1 MLWYYYR
8 FTLDGV
14 YSHESS
20 MENIGS
26 EARFS
31 AYVEDLSGCLGHA
44 DRVAPLRS
52 YCTGLLLPGDRKSVA
67 PMAARLRPDRTSAE
81 HQSLLHFV
89 GQSAWDAKVLLRAVG
104 TAVLPI
110 MTKHHPV
117 AAWIVD
123 DTGIPKKGRHS
134 VGVARQYC
142 GQLGKQD
149 NCQVAVSLS
158 VATVMA
164 SLPMAWQLYLP
175 KAWAS
180 DGARRR
186 QAKVPED
193 IEFPTKPEIA
203 LDQVASALGE
213 GIAPGVVLADAGYGN
228 SSAFRDGLAALGL
241 AYVVGVSATTTVWPP
256 GQTPEVP
263 LPTGRGRTPI
273 NLRRGGDDA
282 PVEQVIALIKA
293 LAHEAWQTVTW
304 REGAAEALRSQFTAL
319 RVRPA
324 HGDHRRS
331 EPRPAQ
337 WLLAEWPEG
346 EIEPTK
352 FWLST
357 LPADTPIDRLVFQAK
372 LRWLIERDYQELK
385 QELGL
390 GHYEGRGW
398 PGFHHLGALCVAAY
412 GFLIAEKA
420 AIPPSAAKPTWLV
433 KAPELPSSYKPR
445 TSAHPNSMAR
455 ATLNCD
461 NTTTNRTRP
470 HKNPAPMSI
479 LRPDDREACL

>member
-1 MLWYYYR
+1 MDIQW
-8 FTLDGV
+8 TNGD
-14 YSHESS
+14 
-20 MENIGS
+20 S

-31 AYVEDLSGCLGHA
+31 SYVEELSACLGHA
-44 DRVAPLRS
+44 DRMAPFRS
-52 YCTGLLLPGDRKSVA
+52 YCTGLLLPGERKSVE

-89 GQSAWDAKVLLRAVG
+89 GQSCWDELALLRAVR
-104 TAVLPI
+104 TAVVPVMTELHPI
-110 MTKHHPV
+110 E
-117 AAWIVD
+117 AWIVD

-158 VATVMA
+158 VATSVA
-164 SLPMAWQLYLP
+164 SLPVAWQLYLP
-175 KAWAS
+175 EVWAN

-186 QAKVPED
+186 KAKVPEA
-193 IEFPTKPEIA
+193 IRFQTKPEIA
-203 LDQVASALGE
+203 LGQIASALGE

-228 SSAFRDGLAALGL
+228 SSALRDGLAALGL
-241 AYVVGVSATTTVWPP
+241 EYMVGVSATTTVWPP
-256 GQTPEVP
+256 GMTPEVP
-263 LPTGRGRTPI
+263 RQTGRGRAPR

-282 PVEQVIALIKA
+282 PVEQ
-293 LAHEAWQTVTW
+293 LASLVKGLADEAWRTVTW
-304 REGAAEALRSQFTAL
+304 REGAAEALASRFAAL

-324 HGDHRRS
+324 QGDHRRGK
-331 EPRPAQ
+331 PRPEQ
-337 WLLAEWPEG
+337 WLLAEWPDDEA
-346 EIEPTK
+346 EPAK

-357 LPADTPIDRLVFQAK
+357 LPADTPIDRLVYQAK

-398 PGFHHLGALCVAAY
+398 PGFHHHGALCIAAY

-420 AIPPSAAKPTWLV
+420 KLPPSAANTKWLV
-433 KAPELPSSYKPR
+433 KAPEFPASYRPRGSTHPNRKACAPLDRDTTTTDR
-445 TSAHPNSMAR
+445 TSV
-455 ATLNCD
+455 D
-461 NTTTNRTRP
+461 
-470 HKNPAPMSI
+470 KNPAPMSR
-479 LRPDDREACL
+479 LRSDYQSALL